1 MNYFYY
7 NTHTYQFFLLTT
19 RNISDIVSLAMS
31 NPNYVTG
38 SFYIIVSFGEATSVE
53 LMQIL
58 ATQGVEAGLE
68 HCRQWDFDPTEE
80 DNRNFVGRS
89 LYVGGNKTFEKDG
102 YVLVFSDV
110 KGDEWAALY
119 RRKKEK

>member
-1 MNYFYY
+1 
-7 NTHTYQFFLLTT
+7 
-19 RNISDIVSLAMS
+19 MS

-119 RRKKEK
+119 RRKKEKWLNNAIRFDLERDLA